1 LLSTKTKKLKDMKIV
16 ITGSLGNISKPLTET
31 LVKARHQ
38 VTVIS
43 SNADRAQDIIALGAT
58 PAIGKI
64 TDVPFLIEAFKG
76 ADAVYTMVPPN
87 FGAAQWKNYIAGIG
101 QNYADAITANGIKKI
116 VHLSSI
122 GAHLEDGTGPV
133 TGIHRIEEIYNKLDG
148 VAVKHLRPGFFYTN
162 FYANVDMIKHA
173 GIIGSNWGADTL
185 MVLVHPTD
193 IAAAAA
199 EELQSDLTGKSVRY
213 VASDEK
219 TAAEIA
225 KTLGT
230 AIGKP
235 ELPWIEFTDADNIAG
250 AVGAGLPEEIATNYT
265 EMGVAVRTGKM
276 FEDYFKHKPV
286 LSKIKLEDFAQ
297 EFKSAF

>member
-1 LLSTKTKKLKDMKIV
+1 MKIV

-31 LVKARHQ
+31 LVKAGHQ

-43 SNADRAQDIIALGAT
+43 SNANRADEIKALGAT
-58 PAIGKI
+58 AAIGSVEDVNFL
-64 TDVPFLIEAFKG
+64 TDAFKG
-76 ADAVYTMVPPN
+76 ADAVYAMVPPN
-87 FGAAQWKNYIAGIG
+87 FGASRWKKWIASIG
-101 QNYADAITANGIKKI
+101 QNYAGAITANGIKKI

-133 TGIHRIEEIYNKLDG
+133 TGIHRVEEIYNKLDG

-173 GIIGSNWGADTL
+173 GIIGSNWGADTA

-193 IAAAAA
+193 IAVAAA
-199 EELQSDLTGKSVRY
+199 EELQSDITGKSVRY

-219 TAAEIA
+219 TSAEIA
-225 KTLGT
+225 KVLGT

-235 ELPWIEFTDADNIAG
+235 ELPWIEFSDADNIAG
-250 AVGAGLPEEIATNYT
+250 AVGAGLPEEVATNYT
-265 EMGVAVRTGKM
+265 EMGVSVRTGKM
-276 FEDYFKHKPV
+276 FEDYYQHKPT
-286 LSKIKLEDFAQ
+286 LSKVKLADFAQ
-297 EFKSAF
+297 EFKHAF

>member
-1 LLSTKTKKLKDMKIV
+1 MKIT

-31 LVKARHQ
+31 LVKAGHQ

-43 SNADRAQDIIALGAT
+43 SNANRADEIKALGAT
-58 PAIGKI
+58 PAIGQV
-64 TDVPFLIEAFKG
+64 TDVAFLTDAFKG

-87 FGAAQWKNYIAGIG
+87 FGATDWKNYIAGIG

-133 TGIHRIEEIYNKLDG
+133 TGIHRVEEIYNKLDG

-173 GIIGSNWGADTL
+173 GIIGSNWGADTTIV
-185 MVLVHPTD
+185 MVHPND
-193 IAAAAA
+193 IAVAAA
-199 EELQSDLTGKSVRY
+199 EELQSNFTGKSVRY
-213 VASDEK
+213 IASDEK

-225 KTLGT
+225 QALGT

-235 ELPWIEFTDADNIAG
+235 ELPWIEFSDADNIAG

-265 EMGVAVRTGKM
+265 EMGVSVRTGKM
-276 FEDYFKHKPV
+276 FEDYFKQKPV
-286 LSKIKLEDFAQ
+286 LSKIKLADFAV
-297 EFKSAF
+297 EFAKAF

>member
-1 LLSTKTKKLKDMKIV
+1 MKITV
-16 ITGSLGNISKPLTET
+16 TGSLGNISKPLTEI
-31 LVKARHQ
+31 LVKAGHQ

-43 SNADRAQDIIALGAT
+43 SNADRNDEIKALGAT
-58 PAIGKI
+58 PAIGLV
-64 TDVPFLIEAFKG
+64 TDVAFLTEAFKG
-76 ADAVYTMVPPN
+76 ADVVYTMVPPN
-87 FGAAQWKNYIAGIG
+87 FGATEWKKYIAGIG

-133 TGIHRIEEIYNKLDG
+133 TGIHRVEEIYNKLDG

-173 GIIGSNWGADTL
+173 NIIGSNFGADTN
-185 MVLVHPTD
+185 MVLVHPKD
-193 IAAAAA
+193 IATAAA
-199 EELQSDLTGKSVRY
+199 EEIQSDFTGKSVRY
-213 VASDEK
+213 IASDEK
-219 TAAEIA
+219 TAGEVA
-225 KTLGT
+225 KTLGA

-265 EMGVAVRTGKM
+265 EMGTSVRSSKM
-276 FEDYFKHKPV
+276 FEDYYKNRPV
-286 LSKIKLEDFAQ
+286 LSEIKLENFAK
-297 EFKSAF
+297 EFAGAF